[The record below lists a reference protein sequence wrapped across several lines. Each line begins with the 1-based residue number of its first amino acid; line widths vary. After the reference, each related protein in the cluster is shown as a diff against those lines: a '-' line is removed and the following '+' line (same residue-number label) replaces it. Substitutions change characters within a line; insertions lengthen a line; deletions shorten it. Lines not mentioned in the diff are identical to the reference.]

1 MRSYWDSRNSRS
13 YSSARRSPPTFFP
26 CSAPRPALHKR
37 ENRWL
42 EREGEGAAAHG
53 SPLQARWPKTAA
65 AAAAAAAAK
74 EEEEQQQPKER
85 EKEHRRRR
93 PPLHLRHRPRRPHR
107 LWPLLRLLPPPGEPL
122 LQPRRTRRDPPSAPA
137 SPGCD
142 PPTSSPPLVQP
153 PHLDDADHQVRGG
166 GRRRRRQDVP
176 PHLLHHQQVP
186 LRVRPHGESRP
197 LILSES

>member
-1 MRSYWDSRNSRS
+1 MLL
-13 YSSARRSPPTFFP
+13 
-26 CSAPRPALHKR
+26 SAPRPPQ
-37 ENRWL
+37 
-42 EREGEGAAAHG
+42 ERDSLAEGEGEGEGAAAHG

-107 LWPLLRLLPPPGEPL
+107 LWPLLRLLPPPGESLLRPRNPPRPPL
-122 LQPRRTRRDPPSAPA
+122 CPRLSRVRSAHLLL
-137 SPGCD
+137 
-142 PPTSSPPLVQP
+142 PLVQP

-197 LILSES
+197 PILSES

>member
-65 AAAAAAAAK
+65 AAAAAAAK

-122 LQPRRTRRDPPSAPA
+122 LQPRNPPR
-137 SPGCD
+137 
-142 PPTSSPPLVQP
+142 PPPRSPPLPGAIRP
-153 PHLDDADHQVRGG
+153 P
-166 GRRRRRQDVP
+166 P
-176 PHLLHHQQVP
+176 PP
-186 LRVRPHGESRP
+186 PRPNP
-197 LILSES
+197 PP